1 MIGDAAFGN
10 AGLARLGLHR
20 QHQLGLQDF
29 QGTATEH
36 GQRAVRWNAA
46 NGLVVFE
53 IVTELG
59 DFRVVLVL
67 GFHLLAAQQAL
78 GPQPL
83 AHVLHQRGVFGPT
96 LGKDIAHAVQHR
108 RHGGEIS
115 AGLAVGQHFR
125 IFQKGLGLLV
135 RVQRRVGKQLVGQ
148 RLDAEFLG
156 DLALGAALLLER
168 QIDVFQFLL
177 GRRGGNRGAQRIGQL
192 ALLVNGLEHRL
203 AAVVQLAQIGQA
215 LVQRAQLRIV
225 QTARGLLA
233 VAGHKRNRGAAIEQ
247 LHCRAH
253 LLRLD
258 IQFLSNL
265 TNDFLHSIFAPRRS
279 IQEANEF
286 AIGMPPHGT
295 RYPA

>member
-1 MIGDAAFGN
+1 
-10 AGLARLGLHR
+10 
-20 QHQLGLQDF
+20 
-29 QGTATEH
+29 
-36 GQRAVRWNAA
+36 VR
-46 NGLVVFE
+46 
-53 IVTELG
+53 I
-59 DFRVVLVL
+59 
-67 GFHLLAAQQAL
+67 
-78 GPQPL
+78 
-83 AHVLHQRGVFGPT
+83 QRG
-96 LGKDIAHAVQHR
+96 
-108 RHGGEIS
+108 
-115 AGLAVGQHFR
+115 
-125 IFQKGLGLLV
+125 
-135 RVQRRVGKQLVGQ
+135 VGKQLVGQ

-156 DLALGAALLLER
+156 NLALGAALLLEG
-168 QIDVFQFLL
+168 QVNVLQLLL
-177 GRRGGNRGAQRIGQL
+177 GRRTGNRQAQRIGQL

-279 IQEANEF
+279 TQEANEF
-286 AIGMPPHGT
+286 AIGMPPDC
-295 RYPA
+295 P